1 METQEQGTVTQE
13 EVQEAGEQEA
23 VQKEKTFTQ
32 EEVDKIIQKRLTRER
47 EKISKAFQEGTRESD
62 LDERERNILKRELK
76 ADTLE
81 KLAANNM
88 PLGLA
93 NLVDYESEE
102 SCKDSMESVL
112 IVFNQA
118 VHEAVK
124 AKARQSTPREGIGSY
139 AGRSDGLATAF
150 NVKR

>member
-23 VQKEKTFTQ
+23 VQEEKTFTQ
-32 EEVDKIIQKRLTRER
+32 EEVDKIIQKRLNRER

-62 LDERERNILKRELK
+62 LGERERNILRRELK

-93 NLVDYESEE
+93 DLVDYESEE
-102 SCKDSMESVL
+102 SCKDSMELVL
-112 IVFNQA
+112 KVFNQA
-118 VHEAVK
+118 VHEEVK
-124 AKARQSTPREGIGSY
+124 AKARQSTPREGIGSHS
-139 AGRSDGLATAF
+139 GRSDGLAAAF